1 MLAMNETIAIPR
13 NHSLPIGDAFRNGF
27 PSLQQSD
34 VATFGTDDAARPAC
48 GYARQRFLHTPGD
61 LAVRIDAVPIAL
73 ECLPHADILH
83 AELVLQQTHGVRK
96 SFGEAAWIRT
106 ERAQRAILP
115 IDIGP
120 SMSSSTQDT
129 GMFLRRNSSI
139 LAMIA
144 RSLTSCPSES
154 HVHHPSPAS
163 SFGNAR

>member
-1 MLAMNETIAIPR
+1 MSFI
-13 NHSLPIGDAFRNGF
+13 SVF
-27 PSLQQSD
+27 D
-34 VATFGTDDAARPAC
+34 VMGPNM
-48 GYARQRFLHTPGD
+48 
-61 LAVRIDAVPIAL
+61 
-73 ECLPHADILH
+73 
-83 AELVLQQTHGVRK
+83 
-96 SFGEAAWIRT
+96 
-106 ERAQRAILP
+106 
-115 IDIGP
+115 IGP